1 MREENGNTRR
11 KKRKQNFGNAAHSYA
26 RINEQN
32 SHFDI
37 HIRAIYTMIRY
48 GGTVRG
54 SKWGKCLSDA
64 NGKFVSLL
72 YFVDSSKAFLNL
84 IFVRYWPMNGF
95 TFAFHPPATIL
106 NDGNRVSKFELNI
119 IENLIN
125 SEGLF
130 YFILAFE
137 SSLLFLIFFFLT
149 FCQALIIS
157 QCTWVAAN
165 FIYYV
170 YYSNNCVFKIYLNSF
185 FISSLPNSN
194 SQAHRFHIH
203 FMLLFLKYQSMSMSM
218 SLSLWLPLP
227 VVVYFSF
234 FFHDFLPLLSHTRL
248 NSSLVLVHQFV
259 TVCIVYC
266 IPNTYVLVVVQ
277 ANADHMW

>member
-37 HIRAIYTMIRY
+37 HIRAIHTMIRY

-137 SSLLFLIFFFLT
+137 SSLLFLIFFFFEHFVRRSSFHNAHELP
-149 FCQALIIS
+149 LIL
-157 QCTWVAAN
+157 
-165 FIYYV
+165 FIMFTIQIIV
-170 YYSNNCVFKIYLNSF
+170 CLKFIWIHFLFHRFQIRTLKPIDSI
-185 FISSLPNSN
+185 FISCCYFWNISRCRCRYPLSC
-194 SQAHRFHIH
+194 I
-203 FMLLFLKYQSMSMSM
+203 
-218 SLSLWLPLP
+218 SLSSLMI
-227 VVVYFSF
+227 F
-234 FFHDFLPLLSHTRL
+234 FPSYLTLG
-248 NSSLVLVHQFV
+248 
-259 TVCIVYC
+259 
-266 IPNTYVLVVVQ
+266 
-277 ANADHMW
+277 